1 MTISDVKEVN
11 QDGTT
16 PSVSGVS
23 PSISTQSD
31 TLALCAILEALP
43 EPVCI
48 LSKERIVQAAN
59 RPFLDLL
66 RWDDVDLAG
75 CSAEIFWSDCVAGA
89 FGPGE
94 HSTEFRTTDGAA
106 VSVKLSV
113 SLSSALMVVRVL
125 ASFSHNDVAKVF
137 HNQRLETLGILA
149 GGVAHDFNNI
159 LTGMLGHLAYLRSV
173 LPSNGNHVESLASIE
188 EGAVRA
194 ASMTQQI
201 VGFSRL
207 APTESSKKIEVSDL
221 IARLCPLMR
230 GAIPPEIQLKWSPPV
245 RPVFV
250 LGTEAHL
257 CQVLINL
264 VVNAR
269 DAIDGGGEIEVQV
282 VPESAPQDIEAI
294 FGAEPPAAAYGE
306 LLVRDTGSGMSEET
320 KRRLFEP
327 YFTTKDKPT
336 GARSG
341 GSGLGLATVQ
351 SIVRALGG
359 AIIVESEPGSG
370 STFRVVLPV
379 VEERSAVNL
388 SSTRQQNSESG
399 EPPSEVDADDQPIRG
414 HGERI
419 LVIDDEYAVRN
430 VLGLSL
436 THLGYTLETAASG
449 LEGLEKFAEADGNFD
464 LIILDL
470 LMPGLSGEEVFGRL
484 KRLNGDVKVLLVSGF
499 SSETVVR
506 RLLDGGGTGFIQ
518 KPFSIEILADRVHR
532 CLHE

>member
-1 MTISDVKEVN
+1 MTISDSKEGAN
-11 QDGTT
+11 
-16 PSVSGVS
+16 S
-23 PSISTQSD
+23 PAVIAGERSSIPAD
-31 TLALCAILEALP
+31 EGFALTAVLHALP

-48 LSKERIVQAAN
+48 LNKDRIVVGAN
-59 RPFLDLL
+59 GPFLDLL
-66 RWDDVDLAG
+66 QWDDDDLAG
-75 CSAEIFWSDCVAGA
+75 CSAEIFWIDCASGSFGA
-89 FGPGE
+89 GE
-94 HSTEFRTTDGAA
+94 HATEFRTTEGAA
-106 VSVKLSV
+106 VSVKIAV
-113 SLSSALMVVRVL
+113 SLSASVTVVRVL

-173 LPSNGNHVESLASIE
+173 LPSNGNHVESLTSIE

-201 VGFSRL
+201 VNFSRL
-207 APTESSKKIEVSDL
+207 VPTESSKKIEISDVV
-221 IARLCPLMR
+221 ARLCPLMR
-230 GAIPPEIQLKWSPPV
+230 GAIPPEIQLKWTPPQH
-245 RPVFV
+245 PVFV

-269 DAIDGGGEIEVQV
+269 DAIDGNGEIEVSV
-282 VPESAPQDIEAI
+282 LPACAPQDIEAI
-294 FGAEPPAAAYGE
+294 FGAEPPASAYGE
-306 LLVRDTGSGMSEET
+306 LMVSDSGTGMSEET

-359 AIIVESEPGSG
+359 AIVVESEPGAG

-379 VEERSAVNL
+379 VQERSTTTGVPL
-388 SSTRQQNSESG
+388 SPEREQDTRG
-399 EPPSEVDADDQPIRG
+399 EDQPIRG

-449 LEGLEKFAEADGNFD
+449 LEGLEKFAEAEGDFD

-484 KRLNGDVKVLLVSGF
+484 KRLNAAVKVLLVSGF

-506 RLLDGGGTGFIQ
+506 RLLDNGGTGFIQ